1 VAGLRASDRTSILP
15 GSAME
20 PRTEQHDQPQNQ
32 RRLRTIVEVL
42 RSLQCKSTVL
52 VVALTLSVTVLV
64 SGYLLRSSV
73 RWAREQHDQEMIRLS
88 SLIAQ
93 AASQSLAAGD
103 IEGLA
108 QLGEEIADGSPMLY
122 TAFTGTDGRLLAS
135 ASSEGFGGMPLLL
148 QPQDSPLPPGTPVHH
163 PATRT
168 TPAFLDITYPIKID
182 NPRQQSGGEAPST
195 QLIGYVRA
203 GMSVQGWQRAMSNAL
218 DLVTGVGTIFIVVAI
233 PLGFLLVRRI
243 VTPLSEVSQ
252 AMQQFSEGKLHVR
265 SRVRRRDEIGQVAGA
280 FNLMADQHQ
289 QTHNRIVKLNA
300 ELEERVAR
308 RTRQLRELASR
319 EPLTG
324 LYNRRHF
331 GEVLRR
337 RYSEAIRY
345 DTGLSCMMI
354 DVDDFKQVNDQ
365 CGHHVGDNVLVLAAT
380 TIAGQL
386 RTADLA
392 ARYGGDEF
400 VVLLPQTEADRA
412 RVLGERICEEF
423 INEAT
428 NRFPQTRVSM
438 SIGIASL
445 GSLSEKAPEALI
457 RAADG
462 ALYEAKAAGKSCI
475 MTATP
480 APEPTAN

>member
-1 VAGLRASDRTSILP
+1 MS
-15 GSAME
+15 
-20 PRTEQHDQPQNQ
+20 PRTEQHDRP
-32 RRLRTIVEVL
+32 RRLRRVVEL
-42 RSLQCKSTVL
+42 LLSLQCKSTVL

-73 RWAREQHDQEMIRLS
+73 TWAREQHNQELVHLS
-88 SLIAQ
+88 SLVAQ
-93 AASQSLAAGD
+93 AASQLLAVDD

-108 QLGEEIADGSPMLY
+108 KLGGEIADGSPILY
-122 TAFTGTDGRLLAS
+122 VAFTDTDGCLLAK
-135 ASSEGFGGMPLLL
+135 ASSEDTMLLPKLATAENLPPL
-148 QPQDSPLPPGTPVHH
+148 PGTPVHH
-163 PATRT
+163 SATKT
-168 TPAFLDITYPIKID
+168 TPAFLDIIYPIKID
-182 NPRQQSGGEAPST
+182 NPEQQSDGEPPFT
-195 QLIGYVRA
+195 RLIGYVRA
-203 GMSVQGWQRAMSNAL
+203 GMSVQDWQRTMSNTL

-243 VTPLSEVSQ
+243 VAPLSEVSQ

-337 RYSEAIRY
+337 RFSEAIRY
-345 DTGLSCMMI
+345 DTGLSCIMI

-365 CGHHVGDNVLVLAAT
+365 FGHHVGDDVLILAAT
-380 TIAGQL
+380 TITGQL

-423 INEAT
+423 ANGAT

-438 SIGIASL
+438 SMGIASL
-445 GSLSEKAPEALI
+445 GSLSERDPEALI

-475 MTATP
+475 MTADPTP
-480 APEPTAN
+480 KPTAG